1 MQAFVRGAARV
12 VAGAVIC
19 TALSAAAFS
28 GRAMAQLPDKFTN
41 LKVLPAD
48 ISKAELV
55 ETMKSFTRA
64 LGVRCTACHVGEEGK
79 PLTTYDF
86 PSDEKRMKQNARIML
101 LMLRDINQ
109 KSVARVQLEGEAKP
123 VTVTCYTCHRGQK
136 QPETK
141 AAAPATPPVP
151 PVAAQPPK

>member
-1 MQAFVRGAARV
+1 MQTFVSRAVRV
-12 VAGAVIC
+12 AAGAITWVG
-19 TALSAAAFS
+19 LSALGLSGTAA
-28 GRAMAQLPDKFTN
+28 AQLPDKFTN

-55 ETMKSFTRA
+55 ETMKGFTRA

-86 PSDEKRMKQNARIML
+86 PSDERRMKQNARIML
-101 LMLRDINQ
+101 LMVREINQ
-109 KSVARVQLEGEAKP
+109 KSIARVQLEGEAKP

-151 PVAAQPPK
+151 PVAVTPPK